1 LGYTK
6 WEKGMNEK
14 MTALAAYR
22 AGKLSLP
29 PGYHP
34 EVDADSLKL
43 KRDFGST
50 VATFLRNASPAVVAQ
65 AAEEE
70 MINVRGGVSA
80 ASLHSL
86 FG

>member
-1 LGYTK
+1 
-6 WEKGMNEK
+6 MNEK

-29 PGYHP
+29 PGYHL

-43 KRDFGST
+43 QRDGGST
-50 VATFLRNASPAVVAQ
+50 VAAFLPNASPAVVVQ

-70 MINVRGGVSA
+70 LINVRGGVSA
-80 ASLHSL
+80 ASLRTL

>member
-1 LGYTK
+1 
-6 WEKGMNEK
+6 MNEK

-29 PGYHP
+29 PGYHL

-43 KRDFGST
+43 QRDDGST
-50 VATFLRNASPAVVAQ
+50 VATFLPNASPAVVVQ

-70 MINVRGGVSA
+70 LINVRGGVSA
-80 ASLHSL
+80 ASLRSL